1 MSSAPPPAPKLSAA
15 AQRALLIV
23 FALVTLFDV
32 LSFRSLFVTVEADE
46 GVVHKAV
53 FERAAGNVVA
63 RAVPWHYPMVPHPV
77 AYDVRTVQLP
87 PGYPLL
93 LNTGKLPEGPGI
105 DALDIRIYE
114 QPAIALLMVRPQA
127 AATFRALTVDDTGQ
141 PLLTEVLGEAPTIS
155 VSAAVNACFERG
167 EADDPRLF
175 HLRHHDEQWQVTG
188 GRCTWALSTPSAEV
202 VITAQASTRIEMTGA
217 RDVGD
222 TSFELLVFLLVIF
235 GSLLSRWA
243 LRGVSFFLTDAVA
256 TFFVF
261 AVSFFSPMWLL
272 LWGLKAAAGA
282 LVLAWRGLQIVRRS
296 TRGQIVGGGAV
307 AIGAVV
313 AIVVDPVEAAAWY
326 TDLMAD
332 MQIAAMQAEDDRAET
347 PIDKASHLVL
357 GYSTVNAAA
366 AGRGAY
372 GSAAVD
378 QVLQRTCGEGRT
390 FARHGTDGANI
401 CMMAETRNGE
411 TRAQEHLEERVFIGG
426 FNDDIAP
433 SLRSLRTVIPSFLAL
448 VPAADPF
455 PSVEAAWAKTAD
467 ANVNVQSNVDRA
479 LGCISTVA
487 SLGGNSRFTYVYDLG
502 IFDLGR
508 ARGYG
513 RDQWV
518 STRRQTV
525 EAAGGRFVDL
535 RDLLPGESLAY
546 FNDFVHPSEVG
557 YELMAKALCDQ
568 LGTAGERPKAPPA
581 EAAAA
586 QAGGTP
592 VP

>member
-1 MSSAPPPAPKLSAA
+1 LSSAPSSPPKLSAA

-23 FALVTLFDV
+23 FVVITVVDV
-32 LSFRSLFVTVEADE
+32 LSFRSLFVTVAADE
-46 GVVHKAV
+46 EVVHKAV
-53 FERAAGNVVA
+53 FERDAGNVVA

-87 PGYPLL
+87 PGYPIL
-93 LNTGKLPEGPGI
+93 LNTGGDDSI
-105 DALDIRIYE
+105 DALDVRIYE
-114 QPAIALLMVRPQA
+114 QPAVALIMVRPA
-127 AATFRALTVDDTGQ
+127 GGATFFAATVDEAGQ
-141 PLLTEVLGEAPTIS
+141 ATLAEVRTEAPT
-155 VSAAVNACFERG
+155 VAASAAVTACFDGDAAGTDRVFQ
-167 EADDPRLF
+167 LK
-175 HLRHHDEQWQVTG
+175 HTG
-188 GRCTWALSTPSAEV
+188 GSWTLAAGRCRWTLPTEAAEV
-202 VITAQASTRIEMTGA
+202 LVTSQASARVEMSGE

-222 TSFELLVFLLVIF
+222 RSFELLVFLLVVF

-243 LRGVSFFLTDAVA
+243 LQGVAFFLTDAVA

-282 LVLAWRGLQIVRRS
+282 AVLGWRGLQLVRRS
-296 TRGQIVGGGAV
+296 RKGQMIAGGAAAV
-307 AIGAVV
+307 AVLVV
-313 AIVVDPVEAAAWY
+313 VVVDPVEAAAWY

-332 MQIAAMQAEDDRAET
+332 MQIAAMEAEDDREEA
-347 PIDKASHLVL
+347 PIDSASHLVL

-372 GSAAVD
+372 GSAALD
-378 QVLQRTCGEGRT
+378 RVLQRTCGDGRT

-401 CMMAETRNGE
+401 CLMAETWNE
-411 TRAQEHLEERVFIGG
+411 VSRAHPGLQQRVFVGG

-448 VPAADPF
+448 IPAADPF
-455 PSVEAAWAKTAD
+455 PSVEAAWAETAN

-479 LGCISTVA
+479 LGCIGAVA
-487 SLGGNSRFTYVYDLG
+487 SEGGPSGFTYVYDLG

-518 STRRQTV
+518 TYRRQAV

-557 YELMAKALCDQ
+557 YELMAEALCDQ
-568 LGTAGERPKAPPA
+568 MGAPPPGA
-581 EAAAA
+581 PAPA
-586 QAGGTP
+586 P
-592 VP
+592 